1 MTLIP
6 INPNRY
12 ADSVS
17 SFLIARWVQLS
28 EPSAIF
34 KPFATWRM
42 SVNSDIVKA
51 CLKFG
56 DGTQST
62 PFDCGP
68 QGDTHVKTYAYHP
81 TAATFAS
88 AFASGAFLS
97 PGPRSRIRSRTGTFS
112 TCS

>member
-97 PGPRSRIRSRTGTFS
+97 PEAPSRIRSRICTS
-112 TCS
+112 LTCS